1 MATAPTR
8 RPKSYPD
15 RRRPQKGNRPMAGMI
30 RPHLAETVQVLKEAG
45 RYDLA
50 TTMAELGK
58 PRGYLLLQRTETVE
72 PSPISLTT
80 TKAIKDEL
88 REAETEMDK
97 VLDSLADDAYRL
109 VLSGKWLPPKW
120 QKPGRGRAAGPSAT
134 LQVQVD
140 GGLRKQVQAAL
151 PALSEK
157 AGYKVMESSIL
168 LTYLCDELGV
178 HRGVEAAMPLV
189 LPLPVRD
196 HFAAARESGTDLNQ
210 IVDTGVRRLLDG
222 SWEMPRPTRAPKGT
236 RGGET
241 GKLYIDL
248 KDDVRD
254 ALHELAPQYSSLF
267 GVRVYPGT
275 IVRTILTDRLGEPT
289 E

>member
-8 RPKSYPD
+8 RPESYPD
-15 RRRPQKGNRPMAGMI
+15 QRRPTKGSRPMAGMI

-58 PRGYLLLQRTETVE
+58 PRGYLLLQRTDTVS

-97 VLDSLADDAYRL
+97 VLDSLADDAYRR
-109 VLSGKWLPPKW
+109 VLSGWLPPKW
-120 QKPGRGRAAGPSAT
+120 QKPGRGRAGGPPAV

-140 GGLRKQVQAAL
+140 SELRQQVQEAL
-151 PALSEK
+151 PALSKK
-157 AGYKVMESSIL
+157 AGYTVRESNIL

-178 HRGVEAAMPLV
+178 HRGVEAAMPLL

-196 HFAAARESGTDLNQ
+196 HFVAARESGTDLNQ
-210 IVDTGVRRLLDG
+210 LVDTGVRRLLDG
-222 SWEMPRPTRAPKGT
+222 SWEMPRPARAPKGT

-241 GKLYIDL
+241 GKLYVDL

-254 ALHELAPQYSSLF
+254 ALHELAPRLSEKF
-267 GVRVYPGT
+267 GVRVFPGT
-275 IVRTILTDRLGEPT
+275 IVRVILTDRLGEPAA
-289 E
+289 